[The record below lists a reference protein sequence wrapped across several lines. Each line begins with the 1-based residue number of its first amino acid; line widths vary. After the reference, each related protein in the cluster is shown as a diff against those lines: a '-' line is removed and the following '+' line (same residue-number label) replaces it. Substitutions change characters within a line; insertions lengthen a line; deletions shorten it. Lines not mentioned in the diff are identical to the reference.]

1 MSKLDQMAGSKLR
14 DALDASAQQRLSA
27 TKRLKVESLENQLER
42 QEKAIDRREEVVERS
57 VKVKR
62 EAAKV
67 KDWLEQ
73 TSELRVIQAQLGAE
87 SRATSRAA
95 LHLEVSQRLEQHAT
109 DRVVGGAE
117 RAVQRRVQ
125 RQRTAET
132 TQHLLADASS
142 QRQAV
147 QQDLQ
152 GFRQQLRRASSG
164 ASRVEIPVSSP
175 ARVSRKPVAAA
186 KVAAPAAPVKPDVVG
201 AMQSPDPMT
210 SIARRREHMIIKMIA
225 ANPGITGQHL
235 EKHLYM
241 DRSELQAMLK
251 RLVTTQILKHN
262 DGSFWLLPRAES

>member
-73 TSELRVIQAQLGAE
+73 TSERRVIQAQLGAE

-125 RQRTAET
+125 RQRTTET

-175 ARVSRKPVAAA
+175 ARVSRKPVAVA
-186 KVAAPAAPVKPDVVG
+186 KAVLEPIKPDVVG